1 MVKLVVLFHIWWT
14 MAYLFLQY
22 ADDTLIFFKHYL
34 QHAKNLKLLLSV
46 FEKVSGLN

>member
-22 ADDTLIFFKHYL
+22 ADDTLIF
-34 QHAKNLKLLLSV
+34 LSITY
-46 FEKVSGLN
+46 NMPRI